1 MTLQMRQHLLEL
13 FAFNERT
20 NLLLLSKFEKLG
32 DRSECVR
39 LFGHLVRS
47 QQKWLARIRRDP
59 GAVEL
64 DWWKPEIPFELLDP
78 EWRASVRAW
87 TEYLADK
94 TDEELARET
103 SFTGFD
109 GATWAATPQDI
120 ALQLNFHSI
129 HHRAQI
135 QAILRREGIAPDFVD
150 YIGTKYRRIG

>member
-1 MTLQMRQHLLEL
+1 MQMRQHLLEL

-20 NLLLLSKFEKLG
+20 NLALLPKIARLS

-39 LFGHLVRS
+39 LFGHLVRC
-47 QQKWLARIRRDP
+47 QEKWPARIRRDP
-59 GAVEL
+59 GAPQL
-64 DWWKPEIPFELLDP
+64 DWWKPEIPFERLDP
-78 EWRASVRAW
+78 EWRACVRIW

-94 TDEELARET
+94 SDEQLATET
-103 SFTGFD
+103 RFTGFD

-135 QAILRREGIAPDFVD
+135 QYLLRCEGIDPDFVD

>member
-1 MTLQMRQHLLEL
+1 MQMRQHLLEL
-13 FAFNERT
+13 FAYNERT
-20 NLLLLSKFEKLG
+20 NLELLSKFEQLR

-39 LFGHLVRS
+39 LFGHLVRC
-47 QQKWLARIRRDP
+47 QIKWLARIRGDP
-59 GAVEL
+59 GAAQL

-78 EWRASVRAW
+78 EWRSSVRIW

-103 SFTGFD
+103 TFTGFD

-135 QAILRREGIAPDFVD
+135 QQILRREGIAPDFVD